1 MIVFSVLDRLV
12 DEQLSGRKGISLPSA
27 DARGGQQQ
35 ASVAKGEF
43 ERYRAAVRQDLE
55 WLLNTRRITDPL
67 PEGLREVERSVYFY
81 GLPDYS
87 QLSLYSEG
95 NAADHDRLAAL
106 IARTVELFE
115 PRILDVRVTLGI
127 RTAPS
132 RDLRFHVFGRLRM
145 KPRPEPVCY
154 DTTLDVTRGEYAV
167 GVVGEG
173 RA

>member
-1 MIVFSVLDRLV
+1 MIVLSVLNRLV
-12 DEQLSGRKGISLPSA
+12 GEPPSGRKAASA
-27 DARGGQQQ
+27 SSGDGRGGQPQG
-35 ASVAKGEF
+35 SVTRAEF

-87 QLSLYSEG
+87 QLSLCSEG
-95 NAADHDRLAAL
+95 NEAEHDRLAAM
-106 IARTVELFE
+106 IARTIELFE
-115 PRILDVRVTLGI
+115 PRILDVQVTLGN

-173 RA
+173 RG